1 MLAHFSLVKRNI
13 RRVISSC
20 QVVCINDTH
29 VLDGGG
35 GGPYPLADLDR
46 GIQILGGSKFARTPV
61 LTVGISGLREN
72 FSRDRGIKEPFWE
85 PKPSMETSVFENAP
99 SKENK
104 FLFD

>member
-1 MLAHFSLVKRNI
+1 MFW
-13 RRVISSC
+13 
-20 QVVCINDTH
+20 T
-29 VLDGGG
+29 GGG
-35 GGPYPLADLDR
+35 GSISASGFGPGDPN
-46 GIQILGGSKFARTPV
+46 LGGSKFARTPV

>member
-1 MLAHFSLVKRNI
+1 MLAHFPWSKETSDGSFPAAKSYALTI
-13 RRVISSC
+13 RMFW
-20 QVVCINDTH
+20 T
-29 VLDGGG
+29 GGG
-35 GGPYPLADLDR
+35 SISVSGFGPGDPN
-46 GIQILGGSKFARTPV
+46 LGGSKFARKPV

-85 PKPSMETSVFENAP
+85 PKPSMEASVFENAP